1 MTYGLFLSAT
11 DKKPMYLQIVEQ
23 ITSKVL
29 LGDWP
34 AQMALPSIRELAA
47 DTQVSVITVK
57 RAYADLEQAGVIVT
71 HAGRGS
77 FVSAQPDLQQQL
89 QQQELAQLLSAAVSV
104 ARQLQLSDAELFAR
118 LQQQLAQP
126 TECETQPKAG

>member
-89 QQQELAQLLSAAVSV
+89 QQQELAQLLSAAVAV

-118 LQQQLAQP
+118 LEQQLAQH
-126 TECETQPKAG
+126 T

>member
-1 MTYGLFLSAT
+1 MSYGLFLSAT

-34 AQMALPSIRELAA
+34 AQMAFPSIRELAA

-57 RAYADLEQAGVIVT
+57 RAYAELEQAGVITT

-89 QQQELAQLLSAAVSV
+89 QQQELAQLLSTAVSL
-104 ARQLQLSDAELFAR
+104 ARQLQLTDAELFAQ
-118 LQQQLAQP
+118 LEQQLARP
-126 TECETQPKAG
+126 TEQ

>member
-89 QQQELAQLLSAAVSV
+89 QQQELAQLLSAAVAV

-126 TECETQPKAG
+126 TACETEPKAG

>member
-89 QQQELAQLLSAAVSV
+89 QQQELAQLLSDAVAV

-118 LQQQLAQP
+118 LEQQLAQR
-126 TECETQPKAG
+126 T

>member
-57 RAYADLEQAGVIVT
+57 RAYTDLEQAGVIVT

-89 QQQELAQLLSAAVSV
+89 QQQELAQLLSDAVAV

-118 LQQQLAQP
+118 LEQQLAQH
-126 TECETQPKAG
+126 T

>member
-1 MTYGLFLSAT
+1 MSYGLFLSAT

-57 RAYADLEQAGVIVT
+57 RAYAELEQAGVITT

-77 FVSAQPDLQQQL
+77 FVSAQPDLQRQL
-89 QQQELAQLLSAAVSV
+89 QQQELAQLLSTAVSL
-104 ARQLQLSDAELFAR
+104 ARQLQLTDAELFAQ
-118 LQQQLAQP
+118 LEQQLARP
-126 TECETQPKAG
+126 TEQ

>member
-1 MTYGLFLSAT
+1 MSYGLFLSAT

-57 RAYADLEQAGVIVT
+57 RAYAELEQAGVITT

-89 QQQELAQLLSAAVSV
+89 QQQELAQLLSTAVSL
-104 ARQLQLSDAELFAR
+104 ARQLQLTDAELFAQ
-118 LQQQLAQP
+118 LEQQLARPIKQ
-126 TECETQPKAG
+126 

>member
-1 MTYGLFLSAT
+1 MSYGLFLSAT

-57 RAYADLEQAGVIVT
+57 RAYAELEQAGVITT

-89 QQQELAQLLSAAVSV
+89 QQQELAQLLSTAVSL
-104 ARQLQLSDAELFAR
+104 ARQLQLTDAELFAQ
-118 LQQQLAQP
+118 LEQQLARTIEQ
-126 TECETQPKAG
+126 

>member
-1 MTYGLFLSAT
+1 MSYGLFLSAT

-57 RAYADLEQAGVIVT
+57 RAYAELEQAGVITT

-77 FVSAQPDLQQQL
+77 FVSAEPDLQQQL
-89 QQQELAQLLSAAVSV
+89 QQQELAQLLSTAVSL
-104 ARQLQLSDAELFAR
+104 ARQLQLTDAELFAQ
-118 LQQQLAQP
+118 LEQQLARP
-126 TECETQPKAG
+126 TEQ

>member
-89 QQQELAQLLSAAVSV
+89 QQQELAQLLSAAVAV

-118 LQQQLAQP
+118 LEQQLAQP
-126 TECETQPKAG
+126 K

>member
-23 ITSKVL
+23 IISKVL

-89 QQQELAQLLSAAVSV
+89 QQQELAQLLSAAVAV

-118 LQQQLAQP
+118 LEQQLAQH
-126 TECETQPKAG
+126 T

>member
-89 QQQELAQLLSAAVSV
+89 QQQELTQLLSAAVAV

-118 LQQQLAQP
+118 LEQQLAQH
-126 TECETQPKAG
+126 T

>member
-89 QQQELAQLLSAAVSV
+89 QQQELAQLLSAAVAV

-118 LQQQLAQP
+118 LEQQLVQH
-126 TECETQPKAG
+126 T

>member
-57 RAYADLEQAGVIVT
+57 RAYAELEQAGVIVT

-89 QQQELAQLLSAAVSV
+89 QQQELAQLLSAAVAV

-118 LQQQLAQP
+118 LEQQLAQH
-126 TECETQPKAG
+126 T

>member
-89 QQQELAQLLSAAVSV
+89 QQQELAQLLSAAIAV
-104 ARQLQLSDAELFAR
+104 ARQLQLSDAELFAQ
-118 LQQQLAQP
+118 LEQHLAQP
-126 TECETQPKAG
+126 R

>member
-89 QQQELAQLLSAAVSV
+89 QQQELAQLLSAAVAV

-118 LQQQLAQP
+118 LEQQLAQR
-126 TECETQPKAG
+126 T

>member
-89 QQQELAQLLSAAVSV
+89 QQQELAQLLSAAVAV

-118 LQQQLAQP
+118 LQQQL
-126 TECETQPKAG
+126 TQHT

>member
-1 MTYGLFLSAT
+1 MIYGLFLSAT

-89 QQQELAQLLSAAVSV
+89 QQQELAQLLSAAVAV

-118 LQQQLAQP
+118 LQQQL
-126 TECETQPKAG
+126 TQHT

>member
-1 MTYGLFLSAT
+1 MSYGLFLSAT

-57 RAYADLEQAGVIVT
+57 RAYAELEQAGVITT

-89 QQQELAQLLSAAVSV
+89 QQQELAQLLSTAVSL
-104 ARQLQLSDAELFAR
+104 ARQLQLTDAELFAQ
-118 LQQQLAQP
+118 LEQQLARPIEQ
-126 TECETQPKAG
+126 

>member
-1 MTYGLFLSAT
+1 M
-11 DKKPMYLQIVEQ
+11 
-23 ITSKVL
+23 L

-57 RAYADLEQAGVIVT
+57 RAYVDLEQAGVIVT

-89 QQQELAQLLSAAVSV
+89 QQQELAQLLSAAVAV

-118 LQQQLAQP
+118 LEQQLAQH
-126 TECETQPKAG
+126 T